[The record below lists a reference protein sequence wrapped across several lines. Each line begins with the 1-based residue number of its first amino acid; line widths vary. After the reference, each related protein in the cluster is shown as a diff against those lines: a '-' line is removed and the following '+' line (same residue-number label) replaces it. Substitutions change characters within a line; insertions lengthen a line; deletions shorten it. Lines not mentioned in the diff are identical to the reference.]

1 MGNHRYQ
8 QAYDYIINR
17 MSNEIPPAFYYH
29 NVPHVL
35 DVLDSA
41 IRIAKSENISE
52 KETELLKV
60 AVLFH
65 DSGFIKS
72 PINHEA
78 SGCLIAME
86 YLPGVG
92 YSSEEIDIIC
102 KLIMAT
108 RVPHQPETLLEQ
120 IICDADL
127 DYLGRDDFFTTGN
140 KIFRELLEQG
150 NIEDEKAWNE
160 LQVKFLTAH
169 RYFTATSVALRQNVK
184 LKHLEL
190 VKEMLRSEV

>member
-1 MGNHRYQ
+1 MGNDRYQ

-17 MSNEIPPAFYYH
+17 MSKEIPPAIYYH

-35 DVLDSA
+35 DVLDAA
-41 IRIAKSENISE
+41 IRIAKSENISD
-52 KETELLKV
+52 KDTELLKV

-65 DSGFIKS
+65 DSGFMKS

-78 SGCLIAME
+78 TGCVIASE
-86 YLPGVG
+86 FLPGIG
-92 YSSEEIDIIC
+92 YSPDDIEVIC

-108 RVPHQPETLLEQ
+108 RVPHQPESLLEQ

-127 DYLGRDDFFTTGN
+127 DYLGRDDFFATGN
-140 KIFRELLEQG
+140 KIFRELVEMG

-169 RYFTATSVALRQNVK
+169 RYFTATSIASRQAKK
-184 LKHLEL
+184 LKHLEQ
-190 VKEMLRSEV
+190 VKELLRSEV